1 MIGNLTFDSIC
12 EMVINEARNKYPY
25 IEIGDKAREDAKN
38 MLTPEENEFYSIS
51 IPRTVVRGMRIK
63 KYKNDPN
70 LGPAELDA
78 PISDS
83 DSPFVRHYKELY
95 KSRVDM
101 YRTVLLNIKYLI
113 NNLPTNPSTGE
124 QATGLKMNELFA
136 TSVSPQYKVTKLQM
150 NQFKNFM
157 SGLYKQTK
165 MLTWDAATDEFV
177 PGGTDVSE
185 EPISQKVEDP
195 LDNID
200 DARAEDLP
208 DDVEVSVPDEDE
220 DMWGGEPKYD
230 DEGNIVDDSDDNGEG
245 YGFISKKKRT
255 SDDDEPE
262 GYGTDI
268 YKDMGLDDD
277 YWES

>member
-1 MIGNLTFDSIC
+1 
-12 EMVINEARNKYPY
+12 
-25 IEIGDKAREDAKN
+25 
-38 MLTPEENEFYSIS
+38 
-51 IPRTVVRGMRIK
+51 
-63 KYKNDPN
+63 
-70 LGPAELDA
+70 
-78 PISDS
+78 
-83 DSPFVRHYKELY
+83 
-95 KSRVDM
+95 
-101 YRTVLLNIKYLI
+101 
-113 NNLPTNPSTGE
+113 
-124 QATGLKMNELFA
+124 MNELFA